1 MNTGLQLKNIE
12 EAVLIYYGRIELSN
26 NDIKKLFGCGDGS
39 AIKLKKIAKEKAI
52 AENYQRIDARN
63 VPTKAAYEAWGL
75 DINDL
80 EKRLEKL

>member
-52 AENYQRIDARN
+52 AENYHHIR
-63 VPTKAAYEAWGL
+63 TKSFPWYYCLNSEAP
-75 DINDL
+75 
-80 EKRLEKL
+80 